1 MKKCTQLLVF
11 LFFETAL
18 QAQVGINTTTPDPS
32 SVLDVSGFDKGI
44 LIPRI
49 ALTGSLD
56 TTTIPSRTN
65 SLLIYNTKDIN
76 DVYPGYYY
84 WSAAA
89 GRWTKVLDDLTPI
102 VMTGWSLTGNSG
114 MVNGVNFIGTSDNVD
129 VIFKRN
135 NIVSGVLN
143 TTNTIFGV
151 NSLTA
156 NTTGLNNTAVGVNN
170 LISNTIG
177 SMNTAIGAEVLSS
190 NKTGIQ
196 NTGYGYRA
204 LYSNLDG
211 NNNVANGYFSLFSAK
226 STIGNIGIGAS
237 SLRELISG
245 DYNIG
250 IGGDAFRMIP
260 GGRGNTAIGGSAGY
274 NLNTANNYNTFIG
287 FRAGAG
293 LVSGK
298 SNTII
303 GANVTGLP
311 ASLSNNIIIADGDGN
326 RRINIDQNGNIGIG
340 TDTPKFPLDIRL
352 KTSVWPLAASS
363 LTYYG
368 INPETGSSD
377 GTLTT
382 YPNYTNDIG
391 AFNSNTSIYADGN
404 IISVGKLSVAQTSLF
419 SDKRIKNIIGKSDN
433 AKDLMTLQ
441 NLSITDYIMKDETL
455 YGTQKFKK
463 VIAQEVETVY
473 PQAVSKSGVKT
484 FIPNIYQLAIQ
495 NGNILTVEKSFSLS
509 KEDKLL
515 KIYDE
520 TGEIIL
526 EIQNTTSNSLT
537 VNLGDK
543 KLKGRLFVYGTEVSD
558 LRTVDYDA
566 LSMLNISATQ
576 ELAKKIE
583 ALERENEALK
593 QVNREIQYKQ
603 SLFEERLKQLELSFQ
618 KKNNL

>member
-1 MKKCTQLLVF
+1 MLLF
-11 LFFETAL
+11 LLFENNF
-18 QAQVGINTTTPDPS
+18 QAQVGINTTTPNSS
-32 SVLDVSGFDKGI
+32 SVLDIVGSNKGL

-49 ALTGSLD
+49 ALTGSSD
-56 TTTIPSRTN
+56 TVTVPLPAN
-65 SLLIYNTKDIN
+65 SLMIYNTASVN
-76 DVYPGYYY
+76 DVQPGYYY
-84 WSAAA
+84 WSTTA
-89 GRWTKVLDDLTPI
+89 GRWTKVLDDLKPI

-156 NTTGLNNTAVGVNN
+156 NTIGLNNTAVGTNN
-170 LISNTIG
+170 LISNTTG

-226 STIGNIGIGAS
+226 STIGNVGIGAS

-245 DYNIG
+245 DDNIG
-250 IGGDAFRMIP
+250 IGGDALRMLP

-274 NLNTANNYNTFIG
+274 NLNTVNNYNTFIG

-293 LVSGK
+293 LLSGK

-303 GANVTGLP
+303 GANVSGLP

-340 TDTPKFPLDIRL
+340 TNTPKFPLDIRL
-352 KTSVWPLAASS
+352 KTTAWPLAATS

-368 INPETGSSD
+368 ISPDSGSFD

-382 YPNYTNDIG
+382 YSNYTNDIG
-391 AFNSNTSIYADGN
+391 TFNTNTSIYADGN

-419 SDKRIKNIIGKSDN
+419 SDKRIKNFMSRSDSG
-433 AKDLMTLQ
+433 KDLITLRK
-441 NLSITDYIMKDETL
+441 LSITNYRMNDKAL
-455 YGTQKFKK
+455 YGNQEFKK
-463 VIAQEVETVY
+463 VIAQEVEAVY
-473 PQAVSKSGVKT
+473 PQAVSKSGLKT
-484 FIPNIYQLAIQ
+484 FIPNIYQLAKQ
-495 NGNILTVEKSFSLS
+495 NGSVFTFEKRIAIS
-509 KEDKLL
+509 KEDKFL

-526 EIQNTTSNSLT
+526 EIQGSTPNSIT
-537 VNLGDK
+537 VNLADK
-543 KLKGRLFVYGTEVSD
+543 ELKGKLFVYGTEVSD

-583 ALERENEALK
+583 ALENENEALK
-593 QVNREIQYKQ
+593 KSNIEMQYTQ
-603 SLFEERLKQLELSFQ
+603 TIFEERLKRLESSSA
-618 KKNNL
+618 K

>member
-1 MKKCTQLLVF
+1 M
-11 LFFETAL
+11 
-18 QAQVGINTTTPDPS
+18 GINTTTPDPS
-32 SVLDVSGFDKGI
+32 STLDIAGSNKGL
-44 LIPRI
+44 LIPRVP
-49 ALTGSLD
+49 LTGSSD
-56 TTTIPSRTN
+56 TATIPVPAN
-65 SLLIYNTKDIN
+65 SLMIYNTAFSN
-76 DVYPGYYY
+76 DVLPGYYY
-84 WSAAA
+84 WSTTA

-114 MVNGVNFIGTSDNVD
+114 MVNGINFIGTSDNVD

-177 SMNTAIGAEVLSS
+177 SMNTAIGAEVLSN
-190 NKTGIQ
+190 NKSGIQ

-211 NNNVANGYFSLFSAK
+211 NNNVANGYFSLYSAK
-226 STIGNIGIGAS
+226 STIGNVGIGAS
-237 SLRELISG
+237 SVRELISG
-245 DYNIG
+245 DHNIG
-250 IGGDAFRMIP
+250 IGGDALRLIP

-274 NLNTANNYNTFIG
+274 NLNTVNNYNTFIG
-287 FRAGAG
+287 FRAAAG

-311 ASLSNNIIIADGDGN
+311 ASLSNNVIIADGDGN

-340 TDTPKFPLDIRL
+340 TNTPQFPLDIRL
-352 KTSVWPLAASS
+352 KTAVWPLPVSS

-368 INPETGSSD
+368 ISPDSGSFA

-382 YPNYTNDIG
+382 YPNYTNDMG
-391 AFNSNTSIYADGN
+391 TFNTNTSIYADGN
-404 IISVGKLSVAQTSLF
+404 IISVGKLSVAQSSLF
-419 SDKRIKNIIGKSDN
+419 SDKRIKNIKGKSDGV
-433 AKDLMTLQ
+433 KDLMILKK
-441 NLSITDYIMKDETL
+441 LSITNYLMKDEAL
-455 YGTQKFKK
+455 YGKQEFKK
-463 VIAQEVETVY
+463 VIAQEVEAIY
-473 PQAVSKSGVKT
+473 PQAVNKSNVKT
-484 FIPNIYQLAIQ
+484 FIPNIYQLAKQ
-495 NGNILTVEKSFSLS
+495 NGSVFTFEKPVAIA
-509 KEDKLL
+509 KEDKFL
-515 KIYDE
+515 KVYDE
-520 TGEIIL
+520 TGEFVL
-526 EIQNTTSNSLT
+526 EIQNSTSNSIT
-537 VNLGDK
+537 VNLAGKD
-543 KLKGRLFVYGTEVSD
+543 LKGKLFVYGTEVSD

-583 ALERENEALK
+583 ALENENQALQK
-593 QVNREIQYKQ
+593 VNREMKHTQTI
-603 SLFEERLKQLELSFQ
+603 FEQRLKHLESSFA
-618 KKNNL
+618 K

>member
-1 MKKCTQLLVF
+1 MKKCTLLLLF
-11 LFFETAL
+11 LFFENNF

-32 SVLDVSGFDKGI
+32 STLDIAGFNKGL
-44 LIPRI
+44 LIPRVP
-49 ALTGSLD
+49 LTGSSD
-56 TTTIPSRTN
+56 TATIPAPAN
-65 SLLIYNTKDIN
+65 SLMIYNTAFSN
-76 DVYPGYYY
+76 DVLPGYYY
-84 WSAAA
+84 WSTTA

-114 MVNGVNFIGTSDNVD
+114 MVNGINFIGTSDNVD

-177 SMNTAIGAEVLSS
+177 SMNTAIGAEVLSN
-190 NKTGIQ
+190 NKSGIQ

-211 NNNVANGYFSLFSAK
+211 NNNVANGYFSLYSAK
-226 STIGNIGIGAS
+226 STIGNVGIGAS
-237 SLRELISG
+237 SVRELISG
-245 DYNIG
+245 DHNIG
-250 IGGDAFRMIP
+250 IGGDALRLIP

-274 NLNTANNYNTFIG
+274 NLNTVNNYNTFIG
-287 FRAGAG
+287 FRAAAG

-311 ASLSNNIIIADGDGN
+311 ASLSNNVIIADGDGN

-340 TDTPKFPLDIRL
+340 TNTPQFPLDIRL
-352 KTSVWPLAASS
+352 KTAVWPLPVSS

-368 INPETGSSD
+368 ISPDSGSFA

-382 YPNYTNDIG
+382 YPNYTNDMG
-391 AFNSNTSIYADGN
+391 TFNTNTSIYADGN
-404 IISVGKLSVAQTSLF
+404 IISVGKLSVAQSSLF
-419 SDKRIKNIIGKSDN
+419 SDKRIKNIKGKSDGV
-433 AKDLMTLQ
+433 KDLMILKK
-441 NLSITDYIMKDETL
+441 LSITNYLMKDEAL
-455 YGTQKFKK
+455 YGKQEFKK
-463 VIAQEVETVY
+463 VIAQEVEAIY
-473 PQAVSKSGVKT
+473 PQAVNKSNVKT
-484 FIPNIYQLAIQ
+484 FIPNIYQLAKQ
-495 NGNILTVEKSFSLS
+495 NGSVFTFEKPVAIA
-509 KEDKLL
+509 KEDKFL
-515 KIYDE
+515 KVYDE
-520 TGEIIL
+520 TGEFVL
-526 EIQNTTSNSLT
+526 EIQNSTSNSIT
-537 VNLGDK
+537 VNLAGKD
-543 KLKGRLFVYGTEVSD
+543 LKGKLFVYGTEVSD

-583 ALERENEALK
+583 ALENENQALQK
-593 QVNREIQYKQ
+593 VNREMKHTQAI
-603 SLFEERLKQLELSFQ
+603 FEQRLKHLESSFA
-618 KKNNL
+618 K

>member
-1 MKKCTQLLVF
+1 MKKCTLLLLF
-11 LFFETAL
+11 LLFENNF
-18 QAQVGINTTTPDPS
+18 QAQVGINTTTPNSS
-32 SVLDVSGFDKGI
+32 SVLDIVGSNKGL

-49 ALTGSLD
+49 ALTGSSD
-56 TTTIPSRTN
+56 TVTVPLPAN
-65 SLLIYNTKDIN
+65 SLMIYNTAAVN
-76 DVYPGYYY
+76 DVQPGYYY
-84 WSAAA
+84 WSITA
-89 GRWTKVLDDLTPI
+89 GRWTKVLDDLKPI

-156 NTTGLNNTAVGVNN
+156 NTIGLNNTAVGTNN
-170 LISNTIG
+170 LISNTSG

-226 STIGNIGIGAS
+226 STIGNVGIGAS

-245 DYNIG
+245 DDNIG
-250 IGGDAFRMIP
+250 IGGDALRMLP

-274 NLNTANNYNTFIG
+274 NLNTVNNYNTFIG
-287 FRAGAG
+287 FRAAAG
-293 LVSGK
+293 LLSGK

-303 GANVTGLP
+303 GANVSGLP

-340 TDTPKFPLDIRL
+340 TNTPKFPLDIRL
-352 KTSVWPLAASS
+352 KTTAWPLAATS

-368 INPETGSSD
+368 ISPDSGSFD

-382 YPNYTNDIG
+382 YSNYTNDIG
-391 AFNSNTSIYADGN
+391 TFNTNTSIYADGN

-419 SDKRIKNIIGKSDN
+419 SDKRIKNIMSRSDSG
-433 AKDLMTLQ
+433 KDLITLRK
-441 NLSITDYIMKDETL
+441 LSITNYRMNDEAL
-455 YGTQKFKK
+455 YGNQEFKK
-463 VIAQEVETVY
+463 VIAQEVEAVY
-473 PQAVSKSGVKT
+473 PQAVSKSGLKT
-484 FIPNIYQLAIQ
+484 FIPNIYQLAKQ
-495 NGNILTVEKSFSLS
+495 NGSVFTFEKRIAIS
-509 KEDKLL
+509 KEDKFL

-526 EIQNTTSNSLT
+526 EIQDSTPNSII
-537 VNLGDK
+537 VNLADK
-543 KLKGRLFVYGTEVSD
+543 ELKGKLFVYGTEVSD

-583 ALERENEALK
+583 ALENENEALK
-593 QVNREIQYKQ
+593 KSNIEMQHTQTI
-603 SLFEERLKQLELSFQ
+603 FEERLKRLESSSA
-618 KKNNL
+618 K

>member
-1 MKKCTQLLVF
+1 MLLL
-11 LFFETAL
+11 LFFENNI
-18 QAQVGINTTTPDPS
+18 QAQIGINTTTPNPS
-32 SVLDVSGFDKGI
+32 SALEVAGSNKGI
-44 LIPRI
+44 LIPRV
-49 ALTGSLD
+49 ALTGSSD
-56 TTTIPSRTN
+56 TTTVPLAAN
-65 SLLIYNTKDIN
+65 SLMIYNIASVN
-76 DVYPGYYY
+76 DVHPGYYY
-84 WSAAA
+84 WSTGA

-177 SMNTAIGAEVLSS
+177 SMNTAIGSEVLSN
-190 NKTGIQ
+190 NKSGIQ

-226 STIGNIGIGAS
+226 STIGNVGIGAS

-245 DYNIG
+245 DDNIG
-250 IGGDAFRMIP
+250 IGGDSFRMIP

-274 NLNTANNYNTFIG
+274 NLNTVNNYNTFIG

-303 GANVTGLP
+303 GANVSSLP

-340 TDTPKFPLDIRL
+340 TNTPKFPLDIRL
-352 KTSVWPLAASS
+352 KTTVWPLAASS

-368 INPETGSSD
+368 ISPDSGSFD
-377 GTLTT
+377 GTSTT
-382 YPNYTNDIG
+382 YSNYTNDIG
-391 AFNSNTSIYADGN
+391 TFNTNTSIYADGN

-419 SDKRIKNIIGKSDN
+419 SDKRIKNIIGKSDSS
-433 AKDLMTLQ
+433 KDLELLKK
-441 NLSITDYIMKDETL
+441 LSITNYLMKDESV
-455 YGTQKFKK
+455 YGKQKFKK
-463 VIAQEVETVY
+463 IIAQEVETVY
-473 PQAVSKSGVKT
+473 PQAVSRSGVKT
-484 FIPNIYQLAIQ
+484 FIPNIYQLAKQ
-495 NGNILTVEKSFSLS
+495 NGDVFIFEKPIDIA
-509 KEDKLL
+509 KRDKFL
-515 KIYDE
+515 KVYDE

-526 EIQNTTSNSLT
+526 EIQDSTPNSIT
-537 VNLGDK
+537 ANVADK
-543 KLKGRLFVYGTEVSD
+543 KLKGKLFVYGTEVSD
-558 LRTVDYDA
+558 MRTVDYDA

-576 ELAKKIE
+576 ELARRIE
-583 ALERENEALK
+583 ILENENEALK
-593 QVNREIQYKQ
+593 KSNIEMQHKQ
-603 SLFEERLKQLELSFQ
+603 SIFEDRLKQLESSFS
-618 KKNNL
+618 K

>member
-1 MKKCTQLLVF
+1 M
-11 LFFETAL
+11 
-18 QAQVGINTTTPDPS
+18 GSN
-32 SVLDVSGFDKGI
+32 KGL

-49 ALTGSLD
+49 ALTGSSD
-56 TTTIPSRTN
+56 TVTVPLPAN
-65 SLLIYNTKDIN
+65 SLMIYNTAAVN
-76 DVYPGYYY
+76 DVFPGYYY
-84 WSAAA
+84 WSTTA
-89 GRWTKVLDDLTPI
+89 GRWTKVLDDLKPI

-156 NTTGLNNTAVGVNN
+156 NTIGLNNTAVGVNN
-170 LISNTIG
+170 LISNTTG
-177 SMNTAIGAEVLSS
+177 SMNTAIGAEVLSN
-190 NKTGIQ
+190 NKSGIQ

-226 STIGNIGIGAS
+226 STIGNVGIGAS
-237 SLRELISG
+237 SLRELVSG
-245 DYNIG
+245 DDNIG
-250 IGGDAFRMIP
+250 IGGDALRMLP

-274 NLNTANNYNTFIG
+274 NLNTVNNYNTFIG

-303 GANVTGLP
+303 GANVSGLSS
-311 ASLSNNIIIADGDGN
+311 SLSNNIIIADGDGN

-340 TDTPKFPLDIRL
+340 TNTPKFPLDIRL
-352 KTSVWPLAASS
+352 KTAAWPLAVTS

-368 INPETGSSD
+368 ISPDSGSFD
-377 GTLTT
+377 GTPTT
-382 YPNYTNDIG
+382 YSNYTNDIG
-391 AFNSNTSIYADGN
+391 TFNTNTSIYADGN

-419 SDKRIKNIIGKSDN
+419 SDKRIKNIMSRSDN
-433 AKDLMTLQ
+433 GKDLITLRK
-441 NLSITDYIMKDETL
+441 LSITNYGMKDKAL
-455 YGTQKFKK
+455 YGNQEFKK
-463 VIAQEVETVY
+463 VIAQEVEAVY

-484 FIPNIYQLAIQ
+484 FIPNIYQLAKQ
-495 NGNILTVEKSFSLS
+495 EGNVFTFEKRIAIS
-509 KEDKLL
+509 KEDQFL

-520 TGEIIL
+520 TGESIL
-526 EIQNTTSNSLT
+526 EIENSTPHSIT
-537 VNLGDK
+537 VNLAGK
-543 KLKGRLFVYGTEVSD
+543 TLKGKLFVYGTEVSD

-583 ALERENEALK
+583 VLENENEALK
-593 QVNREIQYKQ
+593 KSNMEMKRAQTI
-603 SLFEERLKQLELSFQ
+603 FEERLKRLESSSG
-618 KKNNL
+618 K

>member
-1 MKKCTQLLVF
+1 MKKCTLLLLF
-11 LFFETAL
+11 LFFENTFH
-18 QAQVGINTTTPDPS
+18 AQVGINTTTPNPS
-32 SVLDVSGFDKGI
+32 SVLEVVGYDKGV

-56 TTTIPSRTN
+56 TTTIPSPVH
-65 SLLIYNTKDIN
+65 SLLIYNTSSVNGIS
-76 DVYPGYYY
+76 PGYYY
-84 WSAAA
+84 WSTTA
-89 GRWTKVLDDLTPI
+89 GRWIKVLDDLTPI

-156 NTTGLNNTAVGVNN
+156 NTVGLNNTAVGVNN
-170 LISNTIG
+170 LISNTTG

-190 NKTGIQ
+190 NKSGIQ

-226 STIGNIGIGAS
+226 STIGNVGIGAS
-237 SLRELISG
+237 SIRELTSG

-250 IGGDAFRMIP
+250 IGGDALRMIP

-274 NLNTANNYNTFIG
+274 NLNTINNYNTFIG
-287 FRAGAG
+287 FRAGTG

-298 SNTII
+298 ANTII

-326 RRINIDQNGNIGIG
+326 RRINIDQNGNMGIG

-352 KTSVWPLAASS
+352 KTTSWPLAASS

-368 INPETGSSD
+368 ISPDLGSPD

-391 AFNSNTSIYADGN
+391 TFNSNTSIYADGN

-419 SDKRIKNIIGKSDN
+419 SDKRIKNIIGKSDT
-433 AKDLMTLQ
+433 AKDLKILKK
-441 NLSITDYIMKDETL
+441 LDITDYYMKDESV
-455 YGTQKFKK
+455 YGKQEFKK

-473 PQAVSKSGVKT
+473 PQAVSKNNVKT
-484 FIPNIYQLAIQ
+484 FIPNIYQPAQQ
-495 NGNILTVEKSFSLS
+495 NNEVFTFEKPIVIS
-509 KEDKLL
+509 KEDKFL

-526 EIQNTTSNSLT
+526 KIKNSTSKSIT
-537 VNLGDK
+537 VHLEDK
-543 KLKGRLFVYGTEVSD
+543 KLKGKLFIYGTEVSD

-583 ALERENEALK
+583 MLENENEALK
-593 QVNREIQYKQ
+593 KSNMEMQKVQAT
-603 SLFEERLKQLELSFQ
+603 FEERLQRLESSFVKQ
-618 KKNNL
+618 K

>member
-1 MKKCTQLLVF
+1 MKKCTLLLLF
-11 LFFETAL
+11 LLFENNF

-32 SVLDVSGFDKGI
+32 SVLEVAGSNKGL

-49 ALTGSLD
+49 ALTGSSD
-56 TTTIPSRTN
+56 TVTVPLPAN
-65 SLLIYNTKDIN
+65 SLMIYNTAAVS
-76 DVYPGYYY
+76 DVLPGYYY
-84 WSAAA
+84 WSTTA
-89 GRWTKVLDDLTPI
+89 GRWTKVLDDLRPI

-156 NTTGLNNTAVGVNN
+156 NTIGLNNTAVGTNN
-170 LISNTIG
+170 LISNTTG
-177 SMNTAIGAEVLSS
+177 SMNTAIGSEVLSS

-226 STIGNIGIGAS
+226 STIGNVGIGAS

-245 DYNIG
+245 DDNIG
-250 IGGDAFRMIP
+250 IGGDAFRMLP

-274 NLNTANNYNTFIG
+274 NLNTVNNYNTFIG

-303 GANVTGLP
+303 GANVSGLP

-326 RRINIDQNGNIGIG
+326 RRINIDQNGNMGIG
-340 TDTPKFPLDIRL
+340 TNTPKFPLDIRL
-352 KTSVWPLAASS
+352 KTTAWPLIATS

-368 INPETGSSD
+368 ISPDSGSFD
-377 GTLTT
+377 GTLAT
-382 YPNYTNDIG
+382 YSNYTNDIG
-391 AFNSNTSIYADGN
+391 TFNTNTSIYADGN

-419 SDKRIKNIIGKSDN
+419 SDKRIKDIMSRSDSG
-433 AKDLMTLQ
+433 KDLITLRK
-441 NLSITDYIMKDETL
+441 LSITNYRMKDKAL
-455 YGTQKFKK
+455 YGNQEFKK
-463 VIAQEVETVY
+463 VIAQEVESVY

-484 FIPNIYQLAIQ
+484 FIPNIYQLAKQ
-495 NGNILTVEKSFSLS
+495 EGDVFTFEKRVAIS
-509 KEDKLL
+509 KEDKFL

-520 TGEIIL
+520 TGESIL
-526 EIQNTTSNSLT
+526 EIENSTSNSIT
-537 VNLGDK
+537 VNLAGK
-543 KLKGRLFVYGTEVSD
+543 KLMGKLFVYGTEVSD

-583 ALERENEALK
+583 VLENENEVLK
-593 QVNREIQYKQ
+593 KSNMEMKHTQTI
-603 SLFEERLKQLELSFQ
+603 FEERLKHLESSLA
-618 KKNNL
+618 K

>member
-1 MKKCTQLLVF
+1 MKKCTLLLLF
-11 LFFETAL
+11 LFFENTF
-18 QAQVGINTTTPDPS
+18 QAQVGINTIDPNPS
-32 SVLDVSGFDKGI
+32 SVLDVVGSDKGI

-49 ALTGSLD
+49 ALTGSSD
-56 TTTIPSRTN
+56 TMTVPSPAN
-65 SLLIYNTKDIN
+65 SLIVYNTASVNGI
-76 DVYPGYYY
+76 VPGYYY
-84 WSAAA
+84 WNTTA
-89 GRWTKVLDDLTPI
+89 GRWIKVLDDLTPI

-114 MVNGVNFIGTSDNVD
+114 MVNGVNYIGTSDNVD

-156 NTTGLNNTAVGVNN
+156 NTSGLNNTAVGVNN

-190 NKTGIQ
+190 NKSGIQ

-226 STIGNIGIGAS
+226 STISNVGIGAS
-237 SLRELISG
+237 SLRELVSG
-245 DYNIG
+245 DHNIG

-298 SNTII
+298 ANTII
-303 GANVTGLP
+303 GANVSTLP
-311 ASLSNNIIIADGDGN
+311 ASLSNNVIIADGDGN

-340 TDTPKFPLDIRL
+340 TNEPKFPLDIRL
-352 KTSVWPLAASS
+352 KTSSWPLTVSS

-368 INPETGSSD
+368 ISPDSGSPD
-377 GTLTT
+377 GILTT

-391 AFNSNTSIYADGN
+391 TFNTNTSIYADGN

-419 SDKRIKNIIGKSDN
+419 SDKRIKNIIGKSDT
-433 AKDLMTLQ
+433 AKDLTTLKK
-441 NLSITDYIMKDETL
+441 LVVTDYLMKDEAV
-455 YGTQKFKK
+455 YGRKEFKK
-463 VIAQEVETVY
+463 VIAQEVEAVY
-473 PQAVSKSGVKT
+473 PQAVSKNNVKT
-484 FIPNIYQLAIQ
+484 FIPNIYQSAQQNDAVFTFEKPIAI
-495 NGNILTVEKSFSLS
+495 S
-509 KEDKLL
+509 KEDKFL
-515 KIYDE
+515 KIFDE

-526 EIQNTTSNSLT
+526 RIKNSTPKSIT
-537 VNLGDK
+537 VHLEGK
-543 KLKGRLFVYGTEVSD
+543 KLKGKLFVYGTEVTD

-576 ELAKKIE
+576 ELVKKIE
-583 ALERENEALK
+583 ALENENKMLK
-593 QVNREIQYKQ
+593 KSNMEMQQTQTI
-603 SLFEERLKQLELSFQ
+603 FEERLKRLESSFAKQ
-618 KKNNL
+618 R

>member
-1 MKKCTQLLVF
+1 MKKCTLLLLF
-11 LFFETAL
+11 LFFENNL

-32 SVLDVSGFDKGI
+32 STLDIAGSNKGL
-44 LIPRI
+44 LIPRVP
-49 ALTGSLD
+49 LTGSSD
-56 TTTIPSRTN
+56 TATIPVPAN
-65 SLLIYNTKDIN
+65 SLMIYNTAFSN
-76 DVYPGYYY
+76 DVLPGYYY
-84 WSAAA
+84 WSTTA

-114 MVNGVNFIGTSDNVD
+114 MVNGINFIGTSDNVD

-177 SMNTAIGAEVLSS
+177 SMNTAIGAEVLSN
-190 NKTGIQ
+190 NKSGIQ

-211 NNNVANGYFSLFSAK
+211 NNNVANGYFSLYSAK
-226 STIGNIGIGAS
+226 STIGNVGIGAS
-237 SLRELISG
+237 SVRELISG
-245 DYNIG
+245 DHNIG
-250 IGGDAFRMIP
+250 IGGDALRLIP

-274 NLNTANNYNTFIG
+274 NLNTVNNYNTFIG
-287 FRAGAG
+287 FRAAAG

-311 ASLSNNIIIADGDGN
+311 ASLSNNVIIADGDGN

-340 TDTPKFPLDIRL
+340 TNTPQFPLDIRL
-352 KTSVWPLAASS
+352 KTAVWPLPVSS

-368 INPETGSSD
+368 ISPDSGSFA

-382 YPNYTNDIG
+382 YPNYTNDMG
-391 AFNSNTSIYADGN
+391 TFNTNTSIYADGN
-404 IISVGKLSVAQTSLF
+404 IISVGKLSVAQSSLF
-419 SDKRIKNIIGKSDN
+419 SDKRIKNIKGKSDGV
-433 AKDLMTLQ
+433 KDLMILKK
-441 NLSITDYIMKDETL
+441 LSITNYLMKDEAL
-455 YGTQKFKK
+455 YGKQEFKK
-463 VIAQEVETVY
+463 VIAQEVEAIY
-473 PQAVSKSGVKT
+473 PQAVNKSNVKT
-484 FIPNIYQLAIQ
+484 FIPNIYQLAKQ
-495 NGNILTVEKSFSLS
+495 NGSVFTFEKPVAIA
-509 KEDKLL
+509 KEDKFL
-515 KIYDE
+515 KVYDE
-520 TGEIIL
+520 TGEFVL
-526 EIQNTTSNSLT
+526 EIQNSTSNSIT
-537 VNLGDK
+537 VNLAGKD
-543 KLKGRLFVYGTEVSD
+543 LKGKLFVYGTEVSD

-583 ALERENEALK
+583 ALENENQALQK
-593 QVNREIQYKQ
+593 VNREMKHTQTI
-603 SLFEERLKQLELSFQ
+603 FEQRLKHLESSFA
-618 KKNNL
+618 K

>member
-1 MKKCTQLLVF
+1 MKKCTLLLLF
-11 LFFETAL
+11 LFFENNL
-18 QAQVGINTTTPDPS
+18 HAQVGINTTTPNPS
-32 SVLDVSGFDKGI
+32 SMLEVASFNKGL

-49 ALTGSLD
+49 ALTGSSD
-56 TTTIPSRTN
+56 STTIPSPAN
-65 SLLIYNTKDIN
+65 SLMIYNTATAD
-76 DVYPGYYY
+76 DVVPGYYY
-84 WSAAA
+84 WNTAVT
-89 GRWTKVLDDLTPI
+89 RWVKVLDNLTPI

-114 MVNGVNFIGTSDNVD
+114 MVNGVNYIGTSDNVD

-156 NTTGLNNTAVGVNN
+156 NTIGLNNTAVGVNN
-170 LISNTIG
+170 LISNTTG
-177 SMNTAIGAEVLSS
+177 SMNTAIGSDVLSS
-190 NKTGIQ
+190 NKSGIQ

-226 STIGNIGIGAS
+226 STIGNVGIGAS
-237 SLRELISG
+237 SIRELVSG
-245 DYNIG
+245 DENIG
-250 IGGDAFRMIP
+250 IGGDTFRKLP

-274 NLNTANNYNTFIG
+274 SLNTVNNYNTFIG
-287 FRAGAG
+287 FRAAAG

-303 GANVTGLP
+303 GANVSGLP
-311 ASLSNNIIIADGDGN
+311 ASLSNNVIIADGDGN

-352 KTSVWPLAASS
+352 KTGVWPLPVSS

-368 INPETGSSD
+368 ISPDSGSVD

-391 AFNSNTSIYADGN
+391 TFNTNTSIYADGN

-419 SDKRIKNIIGKSDN
+419 SDERIKSIIGKSDSE
-433 AKDLMTLQ
+433 KDLVTLKKL
-441 NLSITDYIMKDETL
+441 NITNYRMKDEGM
-455 YGTQKFKK
+455 YGRKEFKK
-463 VIAQEVETVY
+463 VIAQEVENVY

-484 FIPNIYQLAIQ
+484 FIPNIYQLAKQ
-495 NGNILTVEKSFSLS
+495 NGAVFTFEKPIAIS
-509 KEDKLL
+509 KEDQFV

-520 TGEIIL
+520 TGEITV
-526 EIQNTTSNSLT
+526 EIQNSTSNSIT
-537 VNLGDK
+537 VNLTNK
-543 KLKGRLFVYGTEVSD
+543 KLKGKIFVYGTEVSD

-583 ALERENEALK
+583 VLENENEALK
-593 QVNREIQYKQ
+593 KTNLEILHKQ
-603 SLFEERLKQLELSFQ
+603 TIFEERLKLLETSS
-618 KKNNL
+618 KK

>member
-1 MKKCTQLLVF
+1 MKKCTLLLLF
-11 LFFETAL
+11 LFFENTF
-18 QAQVGINTTTPDPS
+18 QAQVGINTTTPNS
-32 SVLDVSGFDKGI
+32 SSILEVVGSDKGI

-49 ALTGSLD
+49 ALTGSSD
-56 TTTIPSRTN
+56 TTTIPFPAH
-65 SLLIYNTKDIN
+65 SLMIYNTASGN
-76 DVYPGYYY
+76 GMVPGYYY
-84 WSAAA
+84 WSTTA

-114 MVNGVNFIGTSDNVD
+114 MVNGVNYIGTSDNVD

-143 TTNTIFGV
+143 STNTIFGV

-156 NTTGLNNTAVGVNN
+156 NTSGLNNTAVGVNN

-190 NKTGIQ
+190 NKSGIQ

-226 STIGNIGIGAS
+226 STIGNVGIGAS
-237 SLRELISG
+237 SLRELASG

-250 IGGDAFRMIP
+250 IGGDALRMIP
-260 GGRGNTAIGGSAGY
+260 GGRGNIAIGGSAGY
-274 NLNTANNYNTFIG
+274 NLNAANNYNTFIG

-303 GANVTGLP
+303 GANVSGLP
-311 ASLSNNIIIADGDGN
+311 ASLSNNVIIADGDGN

-340 TDTPKFPLDIRL
+340 TNEPKFPLDIRL
-352 KTSVWPLAASS
+352 KTSLWPLAVSS

-368 INPETGSSD
+368 INPDSGSPD
-377 GTLTT
+377 GVLTT

-391 AFNSNTSIYADGN
+391 TFNTNTSIYADGN

-419 SDKRIKNIIGKSDN
+419 SDQRIKNIIGKSDT
-433 AKDLMTLQ
+433 AKDLAILKQ
-441 NLSITDYIMKDETL
+441 LNITDYLMKDEVK
-455 YGTQKFKK
+455 YGKQEFKK
-463 VIAQEVETVY
+463 VIAQEVESVY
-473 PQAVSKSGVKT
+473 PKAVSKNNVKT
-484 FIPNIYQLAIQ
+484 FIPNIYQLAHQ
-495 NGNILTVEKSFSLS
+495 NNGVFTFEKPIAIS
-509 KEDKLL
+509 KDDQFL

-520 TGEIIL
+520 TGEIVL
-526 EIQNTTSNSLT
+526 KIQNSTRNSIT
-537 VNLGDK
+537 VDLEDK
-543 KLKGRLFVYGTEVSD
+543 KFKGKLFVYGTEVSD

-583 ALERENEALK
+583 ILENENKALK
-593 QVNREIQYKQ
+593 KSNRELQETQ
-603 SLFEERLKQLELSFQ
+603 SIFEKRLKRLESSFA
-618 KKNNL
+618 K

>member
-1 MKKCTQLLVF
+1 MKKCTLLLLF
-11 LFFETAL
+11 LFFENTF
-18 QAQVGINTTTPDPS
+18 QAQVGINTIDPNPS
-32 SVLDVSGFDKGI
+32 SVLDVVGSDKGI

-49 ALTGSLD
+49 ALTGSSD
-56 TTTIPSRTN
+56 TMTVPSPAN
-65 SLLIYNTKDIN
+65 SLMIYNTASVNGI
-76 DVYPGYYY
+76 VPGYYY
-84 WSAAA
+84 WNTTA
-89 GRWTKVLDDLTPI
+89 GRWIKVLDDLTPI

-114 MVNGVNFIGTSDNVD
+114 MVNGVNYIGTSDNVD

-156 NTTGLNNTAVGVNN
+156 NTSGLNNTAVGVNN

-190 NKTGIQ
+190 NKSGIQ

-226 STIGNIGIGAS
+226 STISNVGIGAS
-237 SLRELISG
+237 SLRELVSG
-245 DYNIG
+245 DHNIG

-298 SNTII
+298 ANTII
-303 GANVTGLP
+303 GANVSTLP
-311 ASLSNNIIIADGDGN
+311 ASLSNNVIIADGDGN

-340 TDTPKFPLDIRL
+340 TNEPKFPLDIRL
-352 KTSVWPLAASS
+352 KTSSWPLTVSS

-368 INPETGSSD
+368 ISPDSGSPD
-377 GTLTT
+377 GILTT

-391 AFNSNTSIYADGN
+391 TFNTNTSIYADGN

-419 SDKRIKNIIGKSDN
+419 SDKRIKNIIGKSDT
-433 AKDLMTLQ
+433 AKDLTTLKK
-441 NLSITDYIMKDETL
+441 LVVTDYLMKDEAV
-455 YGTQKFKK
+455 YGRKEFKK
-463 VIAQEVETVY
+463 VIAQEVEAVY
-473 PQAVSKSGVKT
+473 PQAVSKNNVKT
-484 FIPNIYQLAIQ
+484 FIPNIYQSAQQNDAVFTFEKPIAI
-495 NGNILTVEKSFSLS
+495 S
-509 KEDKLL
+509 KEDKFL
-515 KIYDE
+515 KIFDE

-526 EIQNTTSNSLT
+526 RIKNSTPKSIT
-537 VNLGDK
+537 VHLEGK
-543 KLKGRLFVYGTEVSD
+543 KLKGKLFVYGTEVTD

-576 ELAKKIE
+576 ELVKKIE
-583 ALERENEALK
+583 ALENENKMLK
-593 QVNREIQYKQ
+593 KSNMEMQQTQTI
-603 SLFEERLKQLELSFQ
+603 FEERLKRLESSFAKQ
-618 KKNNL
+618 R

>member
-1 MKKCTQLLVF
+1 MKKCTLLLLL
-11 LFFETAL
+11 LFFENNL
-18 QAQVGINTTTPDPS
+18 QAQIGINTVTPNPS
-32 SVLDVSGFDKGI
+32 SVLDAVGSNKGI

-49 ALTGSLD
+49 ALTGNSD
-56 TTTIPSRTN
+56 TTTIPSPAN
-65 SLLIYNTKDIN
+65 SLMIYNTAAVN
-76 DVYPGYYY
+76 GVLPGYYY
-84 WSAAA
+84 WSASA

-114 MVNGVNFIGTSDNVD
+114 MVNGINFIGTSDNVD

-156 NTTGLNNTAVGVNN
+156 NTAGLNNTAVGVNN
-170 LISNTIG
+170 LISNTTG
-177 SMNTAIGAEVLSS
+177 SMNTAIGSDVLSS
-190 NKTGIQ
+190 NKSGIQ

-226 STIGNIGIGAS
+226 STIGNVGIGAS

-245 DYNIG
+245 DDNIG
-250 IGGDAFRMIP
+250 IGGDSFRMMP

-274 NLNTANNYNTFIG
+274 NLNSVNNYNTFIG
-287 FRAGAG
+287 FRAAAG

-303 GANVTGLP
+303 GANVSGLP

-340 TDTPKFPLDIRL
+340 TNTPKFPLDIRL
-352 KTSVWPLAASS
+352 KTTVWPLAASS

-368 INPETGSSD
+368 ISPDSGSFD

-382 YPNYTNDIG
+382 YSNYTNDIG
-391 AFNSNTSIYADGN
+391 TFNSNTSIYADGN

-419 SDKRIKNIIGKSDN
+419 SDKRIKNIIGKSEG
-433 AKDLMTLQ
+433 AEDLELLKK
-441 NLSITDYIMKDETL
+441 LSITNYFMKDEL
-455 YGTQKFKK
+455 VYGKQKFKK
-463 VIAQEVETVY
+463 VIAQEVENVY
-473 PQAVSKSGVKT
+473 PQAVSRSGLKT
-484 FIPNIYQLAIQ
+484 FIPNIYQLAKQ
-495 NGNILTVEKSFSLS
+495 NGGVFIFERPIVID
-509 KEDKLL
+509 KEDKFL

-526 EIQNTTSNSLT
+526 EIQDSTPNSIT
-537 VNLGDK
+537 VKLADK
-543 KLKGRLFVYGTEVSD
+543 NLKGKLFVYGTEVSD
-558 LRTVDYDA
+558 VRTVDYDA

-583 ALERENEALK
+583 TLENENEALRNSNIEM
-593 QVNREIQYKQ
+593 QHKQ
-603 SLFEERLKQLELSFQ
+603 SVFEERLKHLESSLL
-618 KKNNL
+618 K

>member
-1 MKKCTQLLVF
+1 MKKCTLLLLF
-11 LFFETAL
+11 LFFENTF
-18 QAQVGINTTTPDPS
+18 QAQVGINTPTPNS
-32 SVLDVSGFDKGI
+32 SSALEIVDSNKGI

-49 ALTGSLD
+49 VLTGSSD
-56 TTTIPSRTN
+56 TMTIPSPAH
-65 SLLIYNTKDIN
+65 SLMIYNTSSAN
-76 DVYPGYYY
+76 GMTPGYYY
-84 WSAAA
+84 WSTPA

-114 MVNGVNFIGTSDNVD
+114 MVNGVNYIGTSDNVD

-151 NSLTA
+151 NSLAT

-190 NKTGIQ
+190 NKSGMQ

-211 NNNVANGYFSLFSAK
+211 SNNVANGYFSLFSAK
-226 STIGNIGIGAS
+226 STIGNVGIGAS
-237 SLRELISG
+237 TLRELISG
-245 DYNIG
+245 DHNIG
-250 IGGDAFRMIP
+250 IGGDAFRFLP
-260 GGRGNTAIGGSAGY
+260 GGRGNTAIGWSAGS
-274 NLNTANNYNTFIG
+274 NLNTTNNFNTLIG
-287 FRAGAG
+287 FRAGTG

-298 SNTII
+298 ANTII
-303 GANVTGLP
+303 GANVSGLP

-326 RRINIDQNGNIGIG
+326 RRINIDQSGNIGIG
-340 TDTPKFPLDIRL
+340 TDAPKFPLDIRL
-352 KTSVWPLAASS
+352 KTASWPLAASS

-368 INPETGSSD
+368 ISPDTGSAD
-377 GTLTT
+377 GILTS

-391 AFNSNTSIYADGN
+391 TFNSNTSIYADGN

-419 SDKRIKNIIGKSDN
+419 SDKRIKNIKGKSDT
-433 AKDLMTLQ
+433 AKDLMILKK
-441 NLSITDYIMKDETL
+441 LDITDYLMKDEAV
-455 YGTQKFKK
+455 YGRQEFKK

-473 PQAVSKSGVKT
+473 PQAVSKKSIKT
-484 FIPNIYQLAIQ
+484 FIPNIYQPAQQNNSVFMFERPIAI
-495 NGNILTVEKSFSLS
+495 S
-509 KEDKLL
+509 KDDKFL
-515 KIYDE
+515 KVYDE

-526 EIQNTTSNSLT
+526 EIKNSTPKSVT
-537 VNLGDK
+537 VDLDGK
-543 KLKGRLFVYGTEVSD
+543 KLKGKLFVYGTEVSD

-583 ALERENEALK
+583 VLENENKALK
-593 QVNREIQYKQ
+593 KSNMEIKQ
-603 SLFEERLKQLELSFQ
+603 AQTIFEERLKRLESSFA
-618 KKNNL
+618 K

>member
-1 MKKCTQLLVF
+1 MKKCTLLLLF
-11 LFFETAL
+11 LLFENNF
-18 QAQVGINTTTPDPS
+18 QAQVGINTTTPNPS
-32 SVLDVSGFDKGI
+32 SVLEVAGSSKGL

-49 ALTGSLD
+49 ALTGSSD
-56 TTTIPSRTN
+56 TVTVPLPAN
-65 SLLIYNTKDIN
+65 SLMVYNTAAVS
-76 DVYPGYYY
+76 DVLPGYYY
-84 WSAAA
+84 WSTTA
-89 GRWTKVLDDLTPI
+89 GRWTKVLDDLRPI

-156 NTTGLNNTAVGVNN
+156 NTIGLNNTAVGTNN
-170 LISNTIG
+170 LISNTTG
-177 SMNTAIGAEVLSS
+177 SMNTAIGSDVLSS

-226 STIGNIGIGAS
+226 STIGNVGIGAS

-245 DYNIG
+245 DDNIG
-250 IGGDAFRMIP
+250 IGGDAFRMLP

-274 NLNTANNYNTFIG
+274 NVNTVNNYNTFIG

-303 GANVTGLP
+303 GANVSGLS

-340 TDTPKFPLDIRL
+340 TNTPKFPLDIRL
-352 KTSVWPLAASS
+352 KTTTWPLAPTS

-368 INPETGSSD
+368 ISPDSGSFD

-382 YPNYTNDIG
+382 YSNYTNDIG
-391 AFNSNTSIYADGN
+391 TFNTNTSIYADGN

-419 SDKRIKNIIGKSDN
+419 SDKRIKNIISKSDSG
-433 AKDLMTLQ
+433 KDLITLRK
-441 NLSITDYIMKDETL
+441 LSIINYRMKDKAL
-455 YGTQKFKK
+455 YGNQEFKK
-463 VIAQEVETVY
+463 VIAQEVEAVY
-473 PQAVSKSGVKT
+473 PQSVSKSGVKT
-484 FIPNIYQLAIQ
+484 FIPNIYQLAKQ
-495 NGNILTVEKSFSLS
+495 NGAVFTFEKPVAIA
-509 KEDKLL
+509 KEDKFL

-520 TGEIIL
+520 TGESIL
-526 EIQNTTSNSLT
+526 EIENSTPNSIT
-537 VNLGDK
+537 VNLAGK
-543 KLKGRLFVYGTEVSD
+543 RLNGKLFVYGTEVPD

-583 ALERENEALK
+583 VLENENEALK
-593 QVNREIQYKQ
+593 KLNIEMQRTQTI
-603 SLFEERLKQLELSFQ
+603 FEERLKHLESSIVQ
-618 KKNNL
+618 

>member
-1 MKKCTQLLVF
+1 MKKCTLLLLF
-11 LFFETAL
+11 LFFENTF
-18 QAQVGINTTTPDPS
+18 QAQVGINTTTPNPS
-32 SVLDVSGFDKGI
+32 SILEVVGSDKGI

-49 ALTGSLD
+49 ALTGSSD
-56 TTTIPSRTN
+56 TITIPSPAH
-65 SLLIYNTKDIN
+65 SLMIYNTSSAN
-76 DVYPGYYY
+76 GMAPGYYY
-84 WSAAA
+84 WSTSA

-151 NSLTA
+151 NSLAA
-156 NTTGLNNTAVGVNN
+156 NTVGLNNTAVGVNN
-170 LISNTIG
+170 LISNTTG

-190 NKTGIQ
+190 NKSGMQ

-226 STIGNIGIGAS
+226 STIGNVGIGAS

-245 DYNIG
+245 DQNIG
-250 IGGDAFRMIP
+250 IGGDSFRMLP

-274 NLNTANNYNTFIG
+274 NLNTVNNYNTFIG
-287 FRAGAG
+287 FRAGTG

-298 SNTII
+298 ANTII
-303 GANVTGLP
+303 GANVSGLP

-340 TDTPKFPLDIRL
+340 TDAPKFPLDIRL
-352 KTSVWPLAASS
+352 KTTSWPLPVSS

-368 INPETGSSD
+368 ISPDLGSPD
-377 GTLTT
+377 GILTT

-391 AFNSNTSIYADGN
+391 TFNSNTSIYADGN

-419 SDKRIKNIIGKSDN
+419 SDKRIKNIIGKSDA
-433 AKDLMTLQ
+433 AKDLTILKK
-441 NLSITDYIMKDETL
+441 LDITDYLMKDEAV
-455 YGTQKFKK
+455 YGKQEFKK
-463 VIAQEVETVY
+463 VIAQEVEAVY
-473 PQAVSKSGVKT
+473 PQAVSKNRVKT
-484 FIPNIYQLAIQ
+484 FIPNIYQPAQQ
-495 NGNILTVEKSFSLS
+495 NNAVFSFERPIVIS
-509 KEDKLL
+509 KEDQFL
-515 KIYDE
+515 KVYDE

-526 EIQNTTSNSLT
+526 KIKNSTPKSVT
-537 VNLGDK
+537 VNLEGK
-543 KLKGRLFVYGTEVSD
+543 KLKGKVFVYGTEVSD

-583 ALERENEALK
+583 ALENENKALK
-593 QVNREIQYKQ
+593 KLNIEMQQKQ
-603 SLFEERLKQLELSFQ
+603 NIFEERLKRLESSFA
-618 KKNNL
+618 K

>member
-1 MKKCTQLLVF
+1 MKKCTLLLLF
-11 LFFETAL
+11 LFFENNF

-32 SVLDVSGFDKGI
+32 STLDIAGFNKGL
-44 LIPRI
+44 LIPRVP
-49 ALTGSLD
+49 LTGSSD
-56 TTTIPSRTN
+56 TATIPAPAN
-65 SLLIYNTKDIN
+65 SLMIYNTAFSN
-76 DVYPGYYY
+76 DVLPGYYY
-84 WSAAA
+84 WSTTA

-114 MVNGVNFIGTSDNVD
+114 MVNGINFIGTSNNVD

-177 SMNTAIGAEVLSS
+177 SMNTAIGAEVLSN
-190 NKTGIQ
+190 NKSGIQ

-211 NNNVANGYFSLFSAK
+211 NNNVANGYFSLYSAK
-226 STIGNIGIGAS
+226 STIGNVGIGAS
-237 SLRELISG
+237 SVRELISG
-245 DYNIG
+245 DHNIG
-250 IGGDAFRMIP
+250 IGGDALRLIP

-274 NLNTANNYNTFIG
+274 NLNTVNNYNTFIG
-287 FRAGAG
+287 FRAAAG

-311 ASLSNNIIIADGDGN
+311 ASLSNNVIIADGDGN

-340 TDTPKFPLDIRL
+340 TNTPQFPLDIRL
-352 KTSVWPLAASS
+352 KTAVWPLPVSS

-368 INPETGSSD
+368 ISPDSGSFA

-382 YPNYTNDIG
+382 YPNYTNDMG
-391 AFNSNTSIYADGN
+391 TFNTNTSIYADGN
-404 IISVGKLSVAQTSLF
+404 IISVGKLSVAQSSLF
-419 SDKRIKNIIGKSDN
+419 SDKRIKNIKGKSDGV
-433 AKDLMTLQ
+433 KDLMILKK
-441 NLSITDYIMKDETL
+441 LSITNYLMKDEAL
-455 YGTQKFKK
+455 YGKQEFKK
-463 VIAQEVETVY
+463 VIAQEVEAIY
-473 PQAVSKSGVKT
+473 PQAVNKSNVKT
-484 FIPNIYQLAIQ
+484 FIPNIYQLAKQ
-495 NGNILTVEKSFSLS
+495 NGSVFTFEKPVAIA
-509 KEDKLL
+509 KEDKFL
-515 KIYDE
+515 KVYDE
-520 TGEIIL
+520 TGEFVL
-526 EIQNTTSNSLT
+526 EIQNSTSNSIT
-537 VNLGDK
+537 VNLAGKD
-543 KLKGRLFVYGTEVSD
+543 LKGKLFVYGTEVSD

-583 ALERENEALK
+583 ALENENQALQK
-593 QVNREIQYKQ
+593 VNREMKHTQTI
-603 SLFEERLKQLELSFQ
+603 FEQRLKHLESSFA
-618 KKNNL
+618 K

>member
-1 MKKCTQLLVF
+1 MKKCTLLLLF
-11 LFFETAL
+11 LIFENSF
-18 QAQVGINTTTPDPS
+18 QAQVGINTTTPSPS
-32 SVLDVSGFDKGI
+32 SVLEIMGSNKGL

-49 ALTGSLD
+49 ALTGSSD
-56 TTTIPSRTN
+56 TVTIPLPAN
-65 SLLIYNTKDIN
+65 SLMIYNTAAVN
-76 DVYPGYYY
+76 DVFPGYYY
-84 WSAAA
+84 WSTTA
-89 GRWTKVLDDLTPI
+89 GRWTKVLDDLKPI

-156 NTTGLNNTAVGVNN
+156 NTIGLNNTAVGVNN
-170 LISNTIG
+170 LISNTTG
-177 SMNTAIGAEVLSS
+177 SMNTAIGAEVLSN
-190 NKTGIQ
+190 NKSGIQ

-226 STIGNIGIGAS
+226 STIGNVGIGAS
-237 SLRELISG
+237 SLRELVSG
-245 DYNIG
+245 DDNIG
-250 IGGDAFRMIP
+250 IGGDALRMLP

-274 NLNTANNYNTFIG
+274 NLNTMNNYNTFIG

-303 GANVTGLP
+303 GANVSGLSS
-311 ASLSNNIIIADGDGN
+311 SLSNNIIIADGDGN

-340 TDTPKFPLDIRL
+340 TNTPKFPLDIRL
-352 KTSVWPLAASS
+352 KTAAWPLAVTS

-368 INPETGSSD
+368 ISPDSGSFD
-377 GTLTT
+377 GTPTT
-382 YPNYTNDIG
+382 YSNYTNDIG
-391 AFNSNTSIYADGN
+391 TFNTNTSIYADGN

-419 SDKRIKNIIGKSDN
+419 SDKRIKNIMSRSDN
-433 AKDLMTLQ
+433 GKDLITLRK
-441 NLSITDYIMKDETL
+441 LIITNYGMKDKAL
-455 YGTQKFKK
+455 YGNQEFKK
-463 VIAQEVETVY
+463 VIAQEVEAVY

-484 FIPNIYQLAIQ
+484 FIPNIYQLAKQ
-495 NGNILTVEKSFSLS
+495 EGDVFTFEKRIAIS
-509 KEDKLL
+509 KEDQFL

-520 TGEIIL
+520 TGESIL
-526 EIQNTTSNSLT
+526 EIENSTPHSIT
-537 VNLGDK
+537 VNLAGK
-543 KLKGRLFVYGTEVSD
+543 TLKGKLFVYGTEVSD

-576 ELAKKIE
+576 ELANKIE
-583 ALERENEALK
+583 VLENENEALK
-593 QVNREIQYKQ
+593 KSNMEMKRTQAI
-603 SLFEERLKQLELSFQ
+603 FEERLKRLEPSSG
-618 KKNNL
+618 K

>member
-1 MKKCTQLLVF
+1 MKKCTLLLLF
-11 LFFETAL
+11 LFFENTF
-18 QAQVGINTTTPDPS
+18 QAQVGINTIDPNPS
-32 SVLDVSGFDKGI
+32 SVLDVVGSDKGI

-49 ALTGSLD
+49 ALTGSSD
-56 TTTIPSRTN
+56 TMTVPSPAN
-65 SLLIYNTKDIN
+65 SLMIYNTASVNGI
-76 DVYPGYYY
+76 VPGYYY
-84 WSAAA
+84 WNTTA
-89 GRWTKVLDDLTPI
+89 GRWIKVLDDLTPI

-114 MVNGVNFIGTSDNVD
+114 MVNGVNYIGTSDNVD

-156 NTTGLNNTAVGVNN
+156 NTSGLNNTAVGVNN

-190 NKTGIQ
+190 NKSGIQ

-226 STIGNIGIGAS
+226 STISNVGIGAS
-237 SLRELISG
+237 SLRELVSG

-298 SNTII
+298 ANTII
-303 GANVTGLP
+303 GANVSTLP
-311 ASLSNNIIIADGDGN
+311 ASLSNNVIIADGDGN

-340 TDTPKFPLDIRL
+340 TNEPKFPLDIRL
-352 KTSVWPLAASS
+352 KTSSWPLTVSS

-368 INPETGSSD
+368 ISPDSGSPD
-377 GTLTT
+377 GILTT

-391 AFNSNTSIYADGN
+391 AFNTNTSIYADGN

-419 SDKRIKNIIGKSDN
+419 SDKRIKNIIGKSDT
-433 AKDLMTLQ
+433 AKDLTTLKK
-441 NLSITDYIMKDETL
+441 LVVTDYLMKDEAV
-455 YGTQKFKK
+455 YGRKEFKK
-463 VIAQEVETVY
+463 VIAQEVEAVY
-473 PQAVSKSGVKT
+473 PQAVSKNNVKT
-484 FIPNIYQLAIQ
+484 FIPNIYQSAQQNDAVFTFEKPIAI
-495 NGNILTVEKSFSLS
+495 S
-509 KEDKLL
+509 KEDKFL
-515 KIYDE
+515 KIFDE

-526 EIQNTTSNSLT
+526 RIKNSTPKSIT
-537 VNLGDK
+537 VHLEGK
-543 KLKGRLFVYGTEVSD
+543 KLKGKLFVYGTEVTD

-576 ELAKKIE
+576 ELVKKIE
-583 ALERENEALK
+583 ALENENKMLK
-593 QVNREIQYKQ
+593 KSNMEMQQTQTI
-603 SLFEERLKQLELSFQ
+603 FEERLKRLESSFAKQ
-618 KKNNL
+618 R

>member
-1 MKKCTQLLVF
+1 MKKCTLLLLF
-11 LFFETAL
+11 LFFENTF
-18 QAQVGINTTTPDPS
+18 QAQIGINTIMPNPS
-32 SVLDVSGFDKGI
+32 SVLEVAGSDKGI

-49 ALTGSLD
+49 ALTGSSD
-56 TTTIPSRTN
+56 TITIPSPAH
-65 SLLIYNTKDIN
+65 SLMIYNTSSAN
-76 DVYPGYYY
+76 GMASGYYY
-84 WSAAA
+84 WSTPA

-114 MVNGVNFIGTSDNVD
+114 MVNGVNFIGTSDNID

-190 NKTGIQ
+190 NKSGIQ

-226 STIGNIGIGAS
+226 STIANVGIGAS

-250 IGGDAFRMIP
+250 IGGDALRMIP
-260 GGRGNTAIGGSAGY
+260 GGRGNTAIGGSAGS

-287 FRAGAG
+287 FRAGTG

-303 GANVTGLP
+303 GANVSGLP

-352 KTSVWPLAASS
+352 KTASWPLAASS

-368 INPETGSSD
+368 ISPDSGSPD
-377 GTLTT
+377 GILTT

-391 AFNSNTSIYADGN
+391 TFNSNTSIYADGN

-419 SDKRIKNIIGKSDN
+419 SDIRIKNILGKSDS
-433 AKDLMTLQ
+433 AKDLTILKEL
-441 NLSITDYIMKDETL
+441 NITDYLMKDEAV
-455 YGTQKFKK
+455 YGKQEFKK

-473 PQAVSKSGVKT
+473 PQAVSKNSVKT
-484 FIPNIYQLAIQ
+484 FIPNIYQPAQQ
-495 NGNILTVEKSFSLS
+495 NKEVFTFDKPVVIS
-509 KEDKLL
+509 KDDKFL
-515 KIYDE
+515 KVYDE
-520 TGEIIL
+520 TGEIVL
-526 EIQNTTSNSLT
+526 EIKDSTPNSIT
-537 VNLGDK
+537 VYLKDK
-543 KLKGRLFVYGTEVSD
+543 KIKGKLFVYGTEVSD

-583 ALERENEALK
+583 TLENENKALK
-593 QVNREIQYKQ
+593 KSTMDMQQKQ
-603 SLFEERLKQLELSFQ
+603 IILEERLKRLESSFA
-618 KKNNL
+618 K

>member
-1 MKKCTQLLVF
+1 MKKCTLLLLF
-11 LFFETAL
+11 LFFENTF
-18 QAQVGINTTTPDPS
+18 QAQVGINTITPNPS
-32 SVLDVSGFDKGI
+32 SVLEVAGSDKGI

-49 ALTGSLD
+49 ALTGSSD
-56 TTTIPSRTN
+56 TITIPSPAH
-65 SLLIYNTKDIN
+65 SLMIYNTSSAN
-76 DVYPGYYY
+76 GMVPGYYY
-84 WSAAA
+84 WSTPA

-151 NSLTA
+151 NSLAA

-190 NKTGIQ
+190 NKSGMQ

-211 NNNVANGYFSLFSAK
+211 SNNVANGYFSLFSAK
-226 STIGNIGIGAS
+226 STIGNVGIGAS

-245 DYNIG
+245 DHNIG
-250 IGGDAFRMIP
+250 IGGDAFRFLP
-260 GGRGNTAIGGSAGY
+260 GGRGNTAIGWSAGS
-274 NLNTANNYNTFIG
+274 NLNTANNFNTLIG
-287 FRAGAG
+287 FRAGTG
-293 LVSGK
+293 IVSGK
-298 SNTII
+298 ANTII
-303 GANVTGLP
+303 GANVSGLP
-311 ASLSNNIIIADGDGN
+311 PALSNNIIIADGDGN

-352 KTSVWPLAASS
+352 KTASWPLAASS

-368 INPETGSSD
+368 INPDSGSPD
-377 GTLTT
+377 GILTT

-391 AFNSNTSIYADGN
+391 TFNSNTSIYADGN

-419 SDKRIKNIIGKSDN
+419 SDKRIKNIIGKSDS
-433 AKDLMTLQ
+433 AKDLAILKK
-441 NLSITDYIMKDETL
+441 LDITDYLMKDEAL
-455 YGTQKFKK
+455 YGKLEFKK

-473 PQAVSKSGVKT
+473 PQAVSKNNVKT
-484 FIPNIYQLAIQ
+484 FIPNIYQPARQNKAVFTFEKPIAI
-495 NGNILTVEKSFSLS
+495 S
-509 KEDKLL
+509 KDDKFL
-515 KIYDE
+515 KVYDE
-520 TGEIIL
+520 TGEFIL
-526 EIQNTTSNSLT
+526 EIKDSTSNSIT
-537 VNLGDK
+537 VHLKDK
-543 KLKGRLFVYGTEVSD
+543 KIKGKLFVYGTEVSD

-576 ELAKKIE
+576 ELAKKME
-583 ALERENEALK
+583 ALENENKALK
-593 QVNREIQYKQ
+593 KSNIEMQQKQ
-603 SLFEERLKQLELSFQ
+603 MILEERLQRLESSFA
-618 KKNNL
+618 K